1 LLGLQTI
8 EWKRPEFRKL
18 KNSSST
24 DQDNAVAKKKKKN
37 SQENA
42 NLFLFHSW
50 AAQKKCLL
58 PDRGRRILETSCVLC
73 DYFHASQQVSIP
85 P

>member
-1 LLGLQTI
+1 MENSRIQ
-8 EWKRPEFRKL
+8 EL

-50 AAQKKCLL
+50 AAQKKSLL